1 MGLYIL
7 GKAAFSN
14 LINSGKRTLYDYI
27 LLYFIY
33 IYKKVPLWANRHMGV
48 LNNAGDYARE
58 YMVCH
63 CGYAPMTNFSPRDF
77 SIVFSRVL
85 FKSRND
91 LVDEGQEK
99 LLSASRKSLR
109 ALVDDGAKESVK
121 T

>member
-1 MGLYIL
+1 MVLEAGRLGLYIL

-14 LINSGKRTLYDYI
+14 LINSGKRTLYNYI

-58 YMVCH
+58 YMVYH

-77 SIVFSRVL
+77 SIVFLECCSKAKTLWWMRVKKNY
-85 FKSRND
+85 FQQAENH
-91 LVDEGQEK
+91 
-99 LLSASRKSLR
+99 
-109 ALVDDGAKESVK
+109 
-121 T
+121 